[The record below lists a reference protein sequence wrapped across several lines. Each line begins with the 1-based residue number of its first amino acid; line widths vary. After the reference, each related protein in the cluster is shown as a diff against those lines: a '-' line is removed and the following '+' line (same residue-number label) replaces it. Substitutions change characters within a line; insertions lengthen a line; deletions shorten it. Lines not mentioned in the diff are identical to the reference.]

1 MHPANSRRLRSSAL
15 RHDNYPMF
23 TRSRKKLTALI
34 ALLAVVFAALNP
46 ATSAVARTLSDDYAL
61 TLSGICT
68 THDASKP
75 APLDRR
81 ITHGHCAFCT
91 LGAPLVSA
99 PRVNALLVTLDA
111 PASMPLV
118 QRNDALPHD
127 VVALHPLSP
136 RAPPHA
142 I

>member
-1 MHPANSRRLRSSAL
+1 
-15 RHDNYPMF
+15 MF